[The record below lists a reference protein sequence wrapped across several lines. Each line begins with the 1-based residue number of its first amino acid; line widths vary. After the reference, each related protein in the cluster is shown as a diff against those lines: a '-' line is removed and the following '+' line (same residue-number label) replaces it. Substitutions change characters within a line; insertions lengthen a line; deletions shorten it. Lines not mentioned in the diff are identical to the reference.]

1 MGLFNSIVGSVLSGG
16 NSQQGQVM
24 QLVSML
30 MQENGGASGLLG
42 KLQQGGLGDAVSS
55 WIGQGENQTVDSGS
69 LENALGS
76 GTIASLAQKSGL
88 DNSAVSGLLAQFL
101 PSIIDKITPNGQAE
115 EADGFD
121 LSDGLDLGDISA
133 LASKFLK

>member
-1 MGLFNSIVGSVLSGG
+1 MGLFDSVVGSVLGG
-16 NSQQGQVM
+16 GDSQQGMVM
-24 QLVSML
+24 KLLAML
-30 MQENGGASGLLG
+30 MQESGGASGLLN

-55 WIGQGENQTVDSGS
+55 WVGQGENQSIDSNS

-76 GTIASLAQKSGL
+76 GLIASVAQKAGLESG
-88 DNSAVSGLLAQFL
+88 AASGLLAQFL
-101 PSIIDKITPNGQAE
+101 PSIINKITPNGQAE

-121 LSDGLDLGDISA
+121 LSDGIDLGDLGA